1 MSLRLSSRL
10 ALGGLAAAA
19 LAVPIGIA
27 SADTDGDAVTEPACG
42 AELAGDPFVRT
53 ELFFGLSRP
62 GGRISQRQFDRFV
75 DDKITPRFPDGLT
88 LLSGRGQFRLDD
100 GDIVEEGS
108 KVLVLLHEVETAA
121 RRTSMRSAPSTSIS
135 STSSRCS
142 ALTRPRAWGSDGE
155 RRFRTRWLRRRGP
168 PSRSP

>member
-27 SADTDGDAVTEPACG
+27 SADTDGNVVTEPACG

-75 DDKITPRFPDGLT
+75 DDKVTPRFPDGLT

-108 KVLVLLHEVETAA
+108 KLLVLLHEGGAD
-121 RRTSMRSAPSTSIS
+121 RSAAIDAIRAEYVDRFDQQSVLRTDTTS
-135 STSSRCS
+135 CV
-142 ALTRPRAWGSDGE
+142 G
-155 RRFRTRWLRRRGP
+155 F
-168 PSRSP
+168 

>member
-75 DDKITPRFPDGLT
+75 DDKVTPRFPDGLT

-108 KVLVLLHEVETAA
+108 KVLVLLHEGGD
-121 RRTSMRSAPSTSIS
+121 SRSADIDAIRAEYVDQFDQQSVLRTDATS
-135 STSSRCS
+135 CV
-142 ALTRPRAWGSDGE
+142 G
-155 RRFRTRWLRRRGP
+155 F
-168 PSRSP
+168 

>member
-108 KVLVLLHEVETAA
+108 KVLVLLHEGGD
-121 RRTSMRSAPSTSIS
+121 SRSADIDAIRAEYVDQFDQQSVLRTDATS
-135 STSSRCS
+135 CV
-142 ALTRPRAWGSDGE
+142 G
-155 RRFRTRWLRRRGP
+155 F
-168 PSRSP
+168 

>member
-27 SADTDGDAVTEPACG
+27 SADTDGNAVTEPACG
-42 AELAGDPFVRT
+42 AELPGDPFVRT

-75 DDKITPRFPDGLT
+75 DDKVTPRFPDGLT

-100 GDIVEEGS
+100 RDIVEEGS
-108 KVLVLLHEVETAA
+108 KVLVLLHEGGAD
-121 RRTSMRSAPSTSIS
+121 RSAAIDAIRAEYVDQFDQQSVLRTDTTS
-135 STSSRCS
+135 CV
-142 ALTRPRAWGSDGE
+142 G
-155 RRFRTRWLRRRGP
+155 F
-168 PSRSP
+168 

>member
-27 SADTDGDAVTEPACG
+27 SADTDTDGNVVTEPACG

-53 ELFFGLSRP
+53 ELFVGLSRP

-75 DDKITPRFPDGLT
+75 DEKVTPRFPDGLT

-108 KVLVLLHEVETAA
+108 KVLLLLHEGGDD
-121 RRTSMRSAPSTSIS
+121 RSADIDAIRADYIDQFDQQSVLRTDTTS
-135 STSSRCS
+135 CV
-142 ALTRPRAWGSDGE
+142 G
-155 RRFRTRWLRRRGP
+155 F
-168 PSRSP
+168 

>member
-75 DDKITPRFPDGLT
+75 DDKITPRFPDCLT

-108 KVLVLLHEVETAA
+108 KVLVLLHEGGD
-121 RRTSMRSAPSTSIS
+121 SRSADIDAIRAEYVDQFDQQSVLRTDATS
-135 STSSRCS
+135 CV
-142 ALTRPRAWGSDGE
+142 G
-155 RRFRTRWLRRRGP
+155 F
-168 PSRSP
+168 

>member
-62 GGRISQRQFDRFV
+62 GGRISQRQFDHFV

-108 KVLVLLHEVETAA
+108 KVLVLLHEGGD
-121 RRTSMRSAPSTSIS
+121 SRSADIDAIRAEYVDQFDQQSVLRTDATS
-135 STSSRCS
+135 CV
-142 ALTRPRAWGSDGE
+142 G
-155 RRFRTRWLRRRGP
+155 F
-168 PSRSP
+168 

>member
-108 KVLVLLHEVETAA
+108 KVLVLLHEGGD
-121 RRTSMRSAPSTSIS
+121 SRSADIDAIRAEYVDQFDQQSVLRTDTTS
-135 STSSRCS
+135 CV
-142 ALTRPRAWGSDGE
+142 G
-155 RRFRTRWLRRRGP
+155 F
-168 PSRSP
+168 

>member
-27 SADTDGDAVTEPACG
+27 SADTDGNAVTEPSCG
-42 AELAGDPFVRT
+42 VELAGDPFVRT

-75 DDKITPRFPDGLT
+75 DDKVTPRFPDGLT
-88 LLSGRGQFRLDD
+88 LLSGRGQFRLAD

-108 KVLVLLHEVETAA
+108 KVLVLLHEGGA
-121 RRTSMRSAPSTSIS
+121 SRSAAIDAIRADYVDQFDQQSVLRTDATS
-135 STSSRCS
+135 CV
-142 ALTRPRAWGSDGE
+142 G
-155 RRFRTRWLRRRGP
+155 F
-168 PSRSP
+168 

>member
-27 SADTDGDAVTEPACG
+27 SADTDGNAVTEPACG

-62 GGRISQRQFDRFV
+62 GSRISQRQFDRFV
-75 DDKITPRFPDGLT
+75 DDKVTPRFPDGLT

-100 GDIVEEGS
+100 RDIVEEGS
-108 KVLVLLHEVETAA
+108 KVLVLLHEGGAD
-121 RRTSMRSAPSTSIS
+121 RSAAIDAIRAEYVDQFDQQSVLRTDTTS
-135 STSSRCS
+135 CV
-142 ALTRPRAWGSDGE
+142 G
-155 RRFRTRWLRRRGP
+155 F
-168 PSRSP
+168 

>member
-19 LAVPIGIA
+19 FAVPIGIA
-27 SADTDGDAVTEPACG
+27 SADTDGDAVTDPACG

-108 KVLVLLHEVETAA
+108 KVLVLLHEGGD
-121 RRTSMRSAPSTSIS
+121 SRSADIDAIRAEYVDQFDQQSVLRTDTTS
-135 STSSRCS
+135 CV
-142 ALTRPRAWGSDGE
+142 G
-155 RRFRTRWLRRRGP
+155 F
-168 PSRSP
+168 

>member
-19 LAVPIGIA
+19 VAVPIGIA
-27 SADTDGDAVTEPACG
+27 SADTSDDTVAEASCG
-42 AELAGDPFVRT
+42 AELAGDPFIRT

-75 DDKITPRFPDGLT
+75 DHNVTPRFPDGLT
-88 LLSGRGQFRLDD
+88 LLSGRGQFRLAD

-108 KVLVLLHEVETAA
+108 KVLVLLHQGGADRTAA
-121 RRTSMRSAPSTSIS
+121 IDAIRGEYVNQFDQQSVLRTDTTS
-135 STSSRCS
+135 CV
-142 ALTRPRAWGSDGE
+142 G
-155 RRFRTRWLRRRGP
+155 F
-168 PSRSP
+168 